1 MMKIGIVGAGGWGTA
16 LANLLAE
23 KGYQPQLWCYEPELV
38 EKIKSERE
46 NSYYLPGI
54 KLSEK
59 IFPSSD
65 LEEVVSGKELVIWV
79 VPSQYFRSVFE
90 KAVPYLDRETILV
103 SATKGIETDTLK
115 TMSQVMI
122 ELAPEYAS
130 RIAVISGPSFAR
142 EVAQKV
148 ITAITCASH
157 EPEIAQ
163 IVQHTLSTDYFR
175 VYSSVDIIGVELGG
189 ASKNVIAIASG
200 ICDGMGLGLN
210 TRAAIITR
218 GLAEITRLG
227 IKMGAN
233 PMTFAG
239 LAGIGD
245 LVLTC
250 TGNLSRNYMVGYKI
264 GQGKSLE
271 EILSEMKMVAEGVKN
286 AESIYR
292 LSQKLDVEMPI
303 TEQVYLVLYADKSPK
318 LAASALMGRKLK
330 EEFWF

>member
-65 LEEVVSGKELVIWV
+65 LEEVVSGKELVILV

-90 KAVPYLDRETILV
+90 KAVPYLDKETILV

>member
-1 MMKIGIVGAGGWGTA
+1 MVGAGGWGTA
-16 LANLLAE
+16 LANLLAS
-23 KGYQPQLWCYEPELV
+23 KGYKPALWCYEPELA
-38 EKIKSERE
+38 EIIQKEQE
-46 NSYYLPGI
+46 NPYYLSGI
-54 KLSEK
+54 KLEED
-59 IFPSSD
+59 IFASAD
-65 LEEVVSGKELVIWV
+65 LEEVVRRKKLVIFA

-90 KAVPYLDRETILV
+90 KTACYLEPDAILV

-115 TMSQVMI
+115 TMSQVMT
-122 ELAPEYAS
+122 ELAPEHAY

-157 EPEIAQ
+157 DREIAQ
-163 IVQHTLSTDYFR
+163 LVQNTLSTDYFR
-175 VYSSVDIIGVELGG
+175 VYTSADVIGAELGG
-189 ASKNVIAIASG
+189 ASKNVIAIATG

-239 LAGIGD
+239 LAGVGD

-250 TGNLSRNYMVGYKI
+250 TGKLSRNYNVGF
-264 GQGKSLE
+264 QLGKGKPLK
-271 EILSEMKMVAEGVKN
+271 EILSEMKMVAEGIKN
-286 AESIYR
+286 AESVYK
-292 LSQKLDVEMPI
+292 LSQKYNVEMPI

-318 LAASALMGRKLK
+318 LAASSLMGRKLK
-330 EEFWF
+330 EEFWI

>member
-54 KLSEK
+54 KLNEK

-90 KAVPYLDRETILV
+90 KAVPYLDKETILV
-103 SATKGIETDTLK
+103 SATKGIETDSLK

-286 AESIYR
+286 VESIYR

>member
-54 KLSEK
+54 KLNEK

-65 LEEVVSGKELVIWV
+65 LEEVVSGKELVIFV

-90 KAVPYLDRETILV
+90 KAVPYLDKETILV
-103 SATKGIETDTLK
+103 SATKGIETDSLK